1 MLICKFGNAREKDVV
16 SAFPNMPND
25 FLFFLKK
32 YNGGETPESYFSIGG
47 INSDIVAFYGLGEVK
62 YSFDSVS
69 TIEAN
74 GKTYLP
80 IAFDSYGNLIAIS
93 FDDGTIHFI
102 DHENEMNPLRLA
114 DDFKSFLNKVES
126 KSIDPKHLK
135 SIEDREAE
143 LIRRGR
149 GAIITDALRNLWR
162 QEIEKYSA
170 FHQEVVEV

>member
-1 MLICKFGNAREKDVV
+1 
-16 SAFPNMPND
+16 
-25 FLFFLKK
+25 
-32 YNGGETPESYFSIGG
+32 
-47 INSDIVAFYGLGEVK
+47 
-62 YSFDSVS
+62 
-69 TIEAN
+69 
-74 GKTYLP
+74 
-80 IAFDSYGNLIAIS
+80 
-93 FDDGTIHFI
+93 
-102 DHENEMNPLRLA
+102 MNPLRLA